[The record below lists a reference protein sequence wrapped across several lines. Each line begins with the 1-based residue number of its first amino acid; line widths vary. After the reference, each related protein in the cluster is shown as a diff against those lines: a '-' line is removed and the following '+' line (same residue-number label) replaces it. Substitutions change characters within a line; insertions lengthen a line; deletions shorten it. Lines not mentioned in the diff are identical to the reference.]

1 MLESLK
7 FSLWPRT
14 SGQSL
19 PNLKFLGVMC
29 TEMSAGL
36 QVYCSCNYT
45 WELVLTAGVF
55 GVHHCNTCWRGS
67 TEYVFLETG
76 RTEVENDAPSRVARF
91 LETFLMVT
99 LEWDCTWHLMGEG
112 WGCC

>member
-91 LETFLMVT
+91 QSSPQVS
-99 LEWDCTWHLMGEG
+99 MGG
-112 WGCC
+112 G